1 MNVPKYLWPNPSGSG
16 WVDAWNGWYPTLE
29 FAVSELQGANLEE
42 PYLNRRDDKTIAV
55 TLHSTDVVTAHE
67 DGTLTLNSGGWRTIT
82 TKDRINAWLPR
93 GYILCQHDGGWFIRT
108 PQETYEYE
116 DLMTI
121 PPEEF

>member
-1 MNVPKYLWPNPSGSG
+1 MHTAYNQMDSVLRNRARRK
-16 WVDAWNGWYPTLE
+16 V
-29 FAVSELQGANLEE
+29 ANNT
-42 PYLNRRDDKTIAV
+42 YLNRRDDKTIAV